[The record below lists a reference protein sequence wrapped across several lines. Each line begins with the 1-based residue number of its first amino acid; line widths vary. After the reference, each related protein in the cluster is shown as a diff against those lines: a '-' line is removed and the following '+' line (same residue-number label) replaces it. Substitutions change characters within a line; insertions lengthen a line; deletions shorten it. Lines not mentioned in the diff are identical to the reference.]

1 MHRSGWI
8 KGHQHERHCVLANAG
23 VLSSAMR
30 RGIWLITAI
39 VVAALAAATGG
50 SAGLAPG
57 FAADLIFYNGT
68 VLTMD
73 PALPVAHAVAI
84 RGDRILAVG
93 SNYDVLLRSSDRHT
107 RIVNLKG
114 RTILPGFNDAHG
126 HWIGDRHR
134 PLPGS
139 TAQDAIA
146 EALSRGYTSISEH
159 FVDEERL
166 AELRALDATGEL
178 RLRVNAYLP
187 VNFHENKF
195 GLWFDG
201 TYTPR
206 QEFSDRLRIVGAKVF
221 ADRAAPFHMLLSEE
235 HSDNPGYFGEDYW
248 APGELESIVA
258 ELHDKGWQIAMHT
271 VGDGAHDRVLDAFEA
286 ALDGAP
292 NSRFRHRIEHVMV
305 VRNDQI
311 QRIKRLGL
319 IASIQLTFFQ
329 SDWLTGVHWPRLQS
343 SLGPDRI
350 GWAGRWRDLRDAG
363 IRMIGSTDTPWF
375 NEPFELA
382 GPLEAVEMAVTKIG
396 RNGDPP
402 DTWLLAQRIQVDNA
416 LRMLTRH
423 AAYATFDDKRKGTVT
438 PGKYSDL
445 VILGRNPLAV
455 QPTELGEIP
464 VLVTMVGGQTEFCAP
479 AARSVCP

>member
-1 MHRSGWI
+1 M
-8 KGHQHERHCVLANAG
+8 
-23 VLSSAMR
+23 
-30 RGIWLITAI
+30 
-39 VVAALAAATGG
+39 
-50 SAGLAPG
+50 APG
-57 FAADLIFYNGT
+57 VAADLIFHNAT

-73 PALPVAHAVAI
+73 PAFPVAHAVAI
-84 RGDRILAVG
+84 RGRRILAVG
-93 SNYDVLLRSSDRHT
+93 SNYDVLLRLRDRDT

-126 HWIGDRHR
+126 HWIGDRDR

-159 FVDEERL
+159 FVSEERL

-178 RLRVNAYLP
+178 RLRVNGYLP
-187 VNFHENKF
+187 VNFHEDKF

-206 QEFSDRLRIVGAKVF
+206 QEYSDRLRIAGAKVF
-221 ADRAAPFHMLLSEE
+221 ADRTAPFRMLLSEE

-248 APGELESIVA
+248 TQDELTDIVT
-258 ELHDKGWQIAMHT
+258 ELHEKGWQIAIHT
-271 VGDGAHDRVLDAFEA
+271 VGDGAHDRVLNAFEA
-286 ALDGAP
+286 ALDGAS
-292 NSRFRHRIEHVMV
+292 NTRFRHRIEHVMV
-305 VRNDQI
+305 VRDDQI

-329 SDWLTGVHWPRLQS
+329 SDWLTGSHWPRLQS

-350 GWAGRWRDLRDAG
+350 GWAGRWRDLRNAG

-375 NEPFELA
+375 NEEFGPA
-382 GPLEAVEMAVTKIG
+382 SPLEAVEMAVTKIG

-402 DTWLLAQRIQVDNA
+402 DTWLLAQRIRVTDA
-416 LRMLTRH
+416 LRMLTRD
-423 AAYATFDDKRKGTVT
+423 AAYATFDERRKGTVT
-438 PGKYSDL
+438 PGKYADL
-445 VILGRNPLAV
+445 VILGHNPLAV
-455 QPTELGEIP
+455 HPTELSEIP
-464 VLVTMVGGQTEFCAP
+464 VLVTMVGGLAEFCAP
-479 AARSVCP
+479 AAGSVCP